1 MVHKIEQNKS
11 KSKSTNNKYSI
22 YRDKVDNDTM
32 EYEFEIINNRNESKD
47 KRYTNYSNSL
57 DHRKNY
63 ILRNTI
69 RSQV

>member
-1 MVHKIEQNKS
+1 
-11 KSKSTNNKYSI
+11 
-22 YRDKVDNDTM
+22 M
-32 EYEFEIINNRNESKD
+32 EYEFEIINSRNESKD

-57 DHRKNY
+57 DHRKYY